1 MVSLSTACHNGHT
14 PDFDFTQHRA
24 RGGQCPERTSCEF
37 RRVTRCFC
45 GGPHSLQ
52 LATSGGNMHKCGVN
66 PRSNDVA
73 CIVFSCALFNG
84 HALCTGHVLPCHTGC
99 LPNSFVEDA
108 FRILVAHSPPS
119 LRSANS
125 LLLTVRCLRVI
136 WCGLSVRINAH
147 WRPESLCQLMACL

>member
-1 MVSLSTACHNGHT
+1 MT

-24 RGGQCPERTSCEF
+24 RGGQCPERTSC
-37 RRVTRCFC
+37 
-45 GGPHSLQ
+45 
-52 LATSGGNMHKCGVN
+52 
-66 PRSNDVA
+66 
-73 CIVFSCALFNG
+73 
-84 HALCTGHVLPCHTGC
+84 C

-119 LRSANS
+119 LRSAIS